1 MRKQRIRKTILVVDD
16 QPHVR
21 RLLRQIFDR
30 DGYAVL
36 EAEDEH
42 SAVETVR
49 NHDRD
54 IDLAVVDVEL
64 PGHDGP
70 HVAARLDR
78 DFGVS
83 QKVFITGLDPDELI
97 ARGRIDACDPLVR
110 KPFTVAGLTGTVKA
124 MLHPRPQP
132 SV

>member
-1 MRKQRIRKTILVVDD
+1 M
-16 QPHVR
+16 
-21 RLLRQIFDR
+21 
-30 DGYAVL
+30 
-36 EAEDEH
+36 
-42 SAVETVR
+42 
-49 NHDRD
+49 
-54 IDLAVVDVEL
+54 VDVEL

-83 QKVFITGLDPDELI
+83 QKVFITGLDPADLI
-97 ARGRIDACDPLVR
+97 ARGRIDAGDPLVR